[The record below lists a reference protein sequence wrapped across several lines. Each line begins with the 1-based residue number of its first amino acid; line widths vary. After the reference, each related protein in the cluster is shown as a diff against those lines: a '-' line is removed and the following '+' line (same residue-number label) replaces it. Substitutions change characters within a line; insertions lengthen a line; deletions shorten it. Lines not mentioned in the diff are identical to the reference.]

1 MGSIALTNMNL
12 PRWINT
18 KSIKKVAAINI
29 EGFPLSEDTK
39 NWPDEILDH
48 VQNKYPFIKGYPT
61 ILKVEKRDQE
71 TSSAI
76 MYIIVQIS
84 EGVKLSIVAMVS
96 SGKLLPIFPFIH
108 NGKFYPL
115 IEEAVNDIMSGASS
129 IGMLTDEKIPIG
141 KTPWHFMLEFLQNM
155 MINKRASI
163 ASNIEKTQDLSVIE
177 SLMGDEKIA
186 KMMTALVSKPEL
198 RSVKTASVRNGVYQE
213 IVNGKIIKTERISEK
228 THMTSKHMKLAEVN
242 EAIASDKEIIVHSVN
257 RMGKLAGRII
267 KGENSAPIL
276 AGESYKINLGESG
289 IVSAKYIRDIYESD
303 FKEKKKEDANVPVAA
318 EMPADPYKQSGP
330 EVGTNDSYQIFWN
343 KEKGFF
349 LLKRVDLLPLSEE
362 KILDGPDIHD
372 IGDADIGKYIFRNIK
387 HPGEKESYVDSPGY
401 LFTIVVDDKETTF
414 HFRGNKSSTWGS
426 KIIFSSAFTNRDDHH
441 LGDQFIGEP
450 LKGFSID
457 VASLPKYSILEKT
470 ASEKMGAYIR
480 LEKIDTTDSMEK
492 YNLMLQV
499 SGTNKASFVFGGL
512 DSLGITQENED
523 NVNGKSTE
531 GDRGVVEHELVR
543 AGIEKDSIDQLFNE
557 ADKEGSATMFIPTEK
572 LIPEE
577 NVTEPA
583 MKTARAINKTVD
595 KYLSFSKIAVLMSSK
610 DRSISDIFSLHFLTP
625 ENVTAF
631 LEEIPKLEGIIDHLC
646 RYYIYRNVG
655 LESTTDRVDNRKLED
670 VIRGLYLVISDL
682 KKYMFLFRN
691 NEIGKGKSE

>member
-1 MGSIALTNMNL
+1 MEDSML
-12 PRWINT
+12 PKWI
-18 KSIKKVAAINI
+18 KVNQVEKTAAINI

-71 TSSAI
+71 TNSAI

-84 EGVKLSIVAMVS
+84 EGVKLSIVVMVS
-96 SGKLLPIFPFIH
+96 SGKLLPIFPFIY

-129 IGMLTDEKIPIG
+129 IGTLTDEKIPIG

-163 ASNIEKTQDLSVIE
+163 ASHIEKTQDLNAIE
-177 SLMGDEKIA
+177 ALMGDEKIA
-186 KMMTALVSKPEL
+186 KMMTTLVSKPEL

-213 IVNGKIIKTERISEK
+213 IVNGKIVKTERISEK

-242 EAIASDKEIIVHSVN
+242 EAIANDKEIIVHSVN

-276 AGESYKINLGESG
+276 EGETYKINLGDAG
-289 IVSAKYIRDIYESD
+289 VVNAKYIRDIYESD
-303 FKEKKKEDANVPVAA
+303 FKEKKKEDDNVPIATA
-318 EMPADPYKQSGP
+318 LPSDPAKNT
-330 EVGTNDSYQIFWN
+330 EVKTNVYENDMYQIFWN
-343 KEKGFF
+343 KDKGFF
-349 LLKRVDLLPLSEE
+349 LLKRVELLPLAED
-362 KILDGPDIHD
+362 KISDGPETHE
-372 IGDADIGKYIFRNIK
+372 IGDADIGKYIFKVTGDKKDYIDN
-387 HPGEKESYVDSPGY
+387 PGY
-401 LFTIVVDDKETTF
+401 LFTIVDDDKEKTF
-414 HFRGNKSSTWGS
+414 HFRSNKNSKWGT
-426 KIIFSSAFTNRDDHH
+426 KIIYSPAFNDKDDHR
-441 LGDQFIGEP
+441 LGDRLIGEP
-450 LKGFSID
+450 LKGFSVNVIG
-457 VASLPKYSILEKT
+457 LPKYSILEKT

-492 YNLMLQV
+492 YSLMLQV
-499 SGTNKASFVFGGL
+499 SGTSKASFIFGGL
-512 DSLGITQENED
+512 DSLGITQENDD
-523 NVNGKSTE
+523 NVNGKTTE

-583 MKTARAINKTVD
+583 MKTAKAINKTVD
-595 KYLSFSKIAVLMSSK
+595 EYLSFNKIAVLMSSK

-631 LEEIPKLEGIIDHLC
+631 LEEIPKLEGIVDHLC

-691 NEIGKGKSE
+691 NEIGKGKTE

>member
-1 MGSIALTNMNL
+1 MSL
-12 PRWINT
+12 PNWI
-18 KSIKKVAAINI
+18 KLEQIEKVAAIDI

-76 MYIIVQIS
+76 MYVIVQIS
-84 EGVKLSIVAMVS
+84 EGVKLSIVVMVS
-96 SGKLLPIFPFIH
+96 SGKLLPIFPFIY

-163 ASNIEKTQDLSVIE
+163 ANHIEKTQDLKAIE
-177 SLMGDEKIA
+177 ALMGNEKIA
-186 KMMTALVSKPEL
+186 QLMTALVLKPEL

-213 IVNGKIIKTERISEK
+213 IVNGRIIKTERISEK

-242 EAIASDKEIIVHSVN
+242 EAIANDKEIIVHSVN

-267 KGENSAPIL
+267 KGENSAPIM
-276 AGESYKINLGESG
+276 AGETYKINLGETG
-289 IVSAKYIRDIYESD
+289 VISAKYIRDIYESD
-303 FKEKKKEDANVPVAA
+303 FREKKNDGGDVPIA
-318 EMPADPYKQSGP
+318 MPQPIDTSKSVDVKTP
-330 EVGTNDSYQIFWN
+330 EVSYNESYQIFWN

-349 LLKRVDLLPLSEE
+349 LLKRVDLLPLAED
-362 KILDGPDIHD
+362 KITDNPEAHE
-372 IGDADIGKYIFRNIK
+372 IGDGDIGKYVILEPK
-387 HPGEKESYVDSPGY
+387 DSKDPYHDNPGY
-401 LFTIVVDDKETTF
+401 LYTVVIDDKETAF
-414 HFRGNKSSTWGS
+414 HFRSTKNSTWGT
-426 KIIFSSAFTNRDDHH
+426 KIIYSSAFADKANHP
-441 LGDQFIGEP
+441 LGDRFIGEP
-450 LKGFSID
+450 LKGYSID
-457 VASLPKYSILEKT
+457 FSGMPKYSILEKT

-492 YNLMLQV
+492 YSLMLQV
-499 SGTNKASFVFGGL
+499 NGTDKASFVFGGL
-512 DSLGITQENED
+512 DSLGITQENNE
-523 NVNGKSTE
+523 NVNGKTTE

-583 MKTARAINKTVD
+583 IKTAKAINKTVD
-595 KYLSFSKIAVLMSSK
+595 KYLSFNKLAVLMSSK

-655 LESTTDRVDNRKLED
+655 LESTTDLVDSRKLED
-670 VIRGLYLVISDL
+670 IIRGLYLVISDL
-682 KKYMFLFRN
+682 KKYLFLFRN
-691 NEIGKGKSE
+691 NGIGKGKSE